1 MKSHAIAFYGTTR
14 TKKTVQITY
23 KQRYH
28 IKRSDNVRQR
38 YWKKVTARRSVY
50 VKGGQR
56 LTVYGTPQEL
66 EQVKQKI
73 ATEKWIPKHKY
84 VDRVSA
90 EVFLRKPRKFAK
102 HGKWVKFEEQET

>member
-23 KQRYH
+23 KQRYWKRRNDN
-28 IKRSDNVRQR
+28 IKQR
-38 YWKKVTARRSVY
+38 YWKKVTARKSVY

-66 EQVKQKI
+66 KQVKQKI
-73 ATEKWIPKHKY
+73 VEENWIPKRKY
-84 VDRVSA
+84 VDQVSA
-90 EVFLRKPRKFAK
+90 EVFLRKPRKFAR